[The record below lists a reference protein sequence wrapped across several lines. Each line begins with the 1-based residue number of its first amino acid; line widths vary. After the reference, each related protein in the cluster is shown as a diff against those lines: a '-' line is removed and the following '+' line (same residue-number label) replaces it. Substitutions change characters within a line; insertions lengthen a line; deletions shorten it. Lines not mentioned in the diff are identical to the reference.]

1 VKREGSVRQNFSS
14 GGKREPVIG
23 YSRSVRVGQQVFVSG
38 CVAYGTDGQLVGPGD
53 MYAQTRQVIANVERG
68 LQLAGAELRHVVR
81 TRIYVTDVSRW
92 EEAARAHG
100 EAFGKVLPACT
111 FLGVAG
117 LVNPEMLVEI
127 DADAIVED

>member
-1 VKREGSVRQNFSS
+1 
-14 GGKREPVIG
+14 VIG

-100 EAFGKVLPACT
+100 EAFGQVLPACT

>member
-1 VKREGSVRQNFSS
+1 MRQNFSS

-100 EAFGKVLPACT
+100 EAFGQVLPACT